1 MLHSDPATAEEKLVE
16 LNDVVPFLTEIELVG
31 RGGKYSKHD
40 EPWKPYVVDDDRLI
54 TGQNPASTAL
64 LAEAVLK
71 KLNGS

>member
-1 MLHSDPATAEEKLVE
+1 M
-16 LNDVVPFLTEIELVG
+16 PFLTENELG
-31 RGGKYSKHD
+31 ARGGEYSKHD

-71 KLNGS
+71 KLKGS